1 MSRFCKR
8 PGAAGRP
15 NDQDAASAPRIVE
28 TLIAT
33 VHALQRFADARIA
46 HCAAPGKLSG
56 SRLRVLLAVAEAGS
70 MRMGDLAAE
79 LGIAARTVTDLVDGL
94 EREGLLVRRPDPTDR
109 RATLLELSA
118 VAQEHFESVR
128 TTQHQMS
135 EEILAPLDDAERRQ
149 LQDLLQRLRMG
160 PIGEAD
166 GSALQG
172 GA

>member
-1 MSRFCKR
+1 
-8 PGAAGRP
+8 
-15 NDQDAASAPRIVE
+15 
-28 TLIAT
+28 
-33 VHALQRFADARIA
+33 
-46 HCAAPGKLSG
+46 
-56 SRLRVLLAVAEAGS
+56 

-128 TTQHQMS
+128 TTQQQMS

-149 LQDLLQRLRMG
+149 LQDLLHRLRMG

>member
-1 MSRFCKR
+1 MSKCCRR
-8 PGAAGRP
+8 AAGRP
-15 NDQDAASAPRIVE
+15 DAEDAASAPRIVE

-70 MRMGDLAAE
+70 VRMGDLASE

-94 EREGLLVRRPDPTDR
+94 EREGLLIRRPDPSDR
-109 RATLLELSA
+109 RATLLALSA

-128 TTQHQMS
+128 ATQQQMS
-135 EEILAPLDDAERRQ
+135 EEILAPLDDAQRRQ
-149 LQDLLQRLRMG
+149 LAGLLQRLRTG
-160 PIGEAD
+160 PIGD
-166 GSALQG
+166 GLGATPRESA
-172 GA
+172 